1 MTGAAMT
8 SNRTHTAFRWKPITP
23 SDTARI
29 EPIPAA
35 IRANV
40 EGDIVAVGDDGVSG
54 TFTVAAGQVLEI
66 QPHRILATGTTAEG
80 INALYN

>member
-1 MTGAAMT
+1 MT
-8 SNRTHTAFRWKPITP
+8 SNRTHTAFRWKALTP
-23 SDTARI
+23 SDTARV

-40 EGDIVAVGDDGVSG
+40 EGDIVAAGDDGVTA
-54 TFTVAAGQVLEI
+54 TFTVTAGEVLQI

-80 INALYN
+80 INGLYN